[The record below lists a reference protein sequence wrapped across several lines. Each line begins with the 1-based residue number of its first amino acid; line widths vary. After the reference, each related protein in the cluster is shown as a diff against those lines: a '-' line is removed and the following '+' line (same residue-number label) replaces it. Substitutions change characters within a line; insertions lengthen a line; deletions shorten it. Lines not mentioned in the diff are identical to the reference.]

1 MSNAFFLNFE
11 LCKISWHRWKRWIMR
26 SFSKQNGRND
36 FRCEASLPS
45 TSDLISA
52 LRLSHLSVKFTPYSF
67 GDVKN
72 KKSLAEKGSFWRKKK
87 SQGVQII
94 MKTYSSI
101 KSFGSRILGRK
112 RCVMPNLSFLCKN
125 LKFGN
130 LLHIS

>member
-1 MSNAFFLNFE
+1 MSNAFFLKFE
-11 LCKISWHRWKRWIMR
+11 LCKISWHRCKRWIMR
-26 SFSKQNGRND
+26 SFSKRNGRND

-45 TSDLISA
+45 TSYLISA
-52 LRLSHLSVKFTPYSF
+52 LRLSLLSVKFTLYSF

-72 KKSLAEKGSFWRKKK
+72 KKIFNRKRFFLAEKK

-130 LLHIS
+130 LLHIR